1 MFFGEHALFT
11 RKQNYKPLTK
21 TTYKRC
27 SIMRD
32 DTIHYSHSIVAY
44 VQPLH
49 ISEVITVSNDS
60 DNNET
65 ENIEDVGHSSY
76 QEE

>member
-1 MFFGEHALFT
+1 
-11 RKQNYKPLTK
+11 
-21 TTYKRC
+21 
-27 SIMRD
+27 MRD